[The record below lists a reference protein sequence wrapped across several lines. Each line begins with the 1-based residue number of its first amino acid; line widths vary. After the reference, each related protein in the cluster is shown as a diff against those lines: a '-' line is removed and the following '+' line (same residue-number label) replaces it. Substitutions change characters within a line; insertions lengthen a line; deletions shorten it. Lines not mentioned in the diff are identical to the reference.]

1 MKNLKTQ
8 IIFWLL
14 VATFVYLLMQFFVP
28 MIRNIMQ
35 GKQFLIPIAIFFILG
50 ILLIIF
56 TLREKIT
63 GKPKIYLLLTGISA
77 VGFFSGVILHN
88 IVSALLTMLSGR
100 EFEEPIF
107 FLLAIIIAP
116 ITFLIGMI
124 GSIVLIIK
132 KK

>member
-1 MKNLKTQ
+1 
-8 IIFWLL
+8 
-14 VATFVYLLMQFFVP
+14 
-28 MIRNIMQ
+28 MQ